1 MQILFCIIHIYFMS
15 NPVVLNLHLI
25 SDSTCETVAA
35 VARSALE
42 HFKSVEVNE
51 FVWSCINSY
60 EQIDKIMLTI
70 EKDKYNF
77 IMYTMFDDDIR
88 KYLKQKAGIHEI
100 PCIPILSHVIREIS
114 CYLNIKKDPYIN
126 TSIGLDDEYF
136 TRIDAINY
144 TIAHDDGQNLWDI
157 DQADII
163 ILGVSRTSKSPT
175 SIYLAYRGYRV
186 VNIPL
191 INSIELSV
199 DLSKMKNKLIVGLT
213 IDIDRLIEIRRAR
226 LVSMKNQNNYG
237 YVDYEHVLMEIRE
250 TKRICAKNG
259 WPIIDVTQKS
269 VEEIAATIIQYFTK
283 MQH

>member
-1 MQILFCIIHIYFMS
+1 MNTSVI
-15 NPVVLNLHLI
+15 LNLHLI

-42 HFKSVEVNE
+42 HFRSIEVNE
-51 FVWSCINSY
+51 FVWSFINSC
-60 EQIDKIMLTI
+60 EQIDKIMSLI
-70 EKDKYNF
+70 EHDKYNF

-88 KYLKQKAGIHEI
+88 RYLKQKAEVQEI
-100 PCIPILSHVIREIS
+100 PCIPVLSRVIRELS
-114 CYLNIKKDPYIN
+114 CYLHIKKDPYIN

-144 TIAHDDGQNLWDI
+144 TVAHDDGQNLWDI
-157 DQADII
+157 DKADII

-191 INSIELSV
+191 VNSINLSV
-199 DLSKMKNKLIVGLT
+199 DLSNMKNKLIVGLT
-213 IDIDRLIEIRRAR
+213 IDIDRLIEIRKTR
-226 LVSMKNQNNYG
+226 LVSMRNQNNYQ
-237 YVDYEHVLMEIRE
+237 YVDYEHVLVEIKE
-250 TKRICAKNG
+250 TKRICMQNG

-269 VEEIAATIIQYFTK
+269 VEEIAATIIQYFNK

>member
-1 MQILFCIIHIYFMS
+1 MS
-15 NPVVLNLHLI
+15 TSVTLNLHLI
-25 SDSTCETVAA
+25 SDSTCETVAS

-42 HFKSVEVNE
+42 HFRSVEVNE
-51 FVWSCINSY
+51 FVWSFINNN
-60 EQIDKIMLTI
+60 EQIDKIMSLI

-77 IMYTMFDDDIR
+77 IMYTMFDDELR
-88 KYLKQKAGIHEI
+88 RYLKQKAGAQEI
-100 PCIPILSHVIREIS
+100 PCIPVLSHVIREIS
-114 CYLNIKKDPYIN
+114 CYLHIKKDPYISTN
-126 TSIGLDDEYF
+126 IGLDDEYF

-191 INSIELSV
+191 VHSINLSV
-199 DLSKMKNKLIVGLT
+199 DLSNMKNKLIVGLT
-213 IDIDRLIEIRRAR
+213 IDIDRLIEIRRTR
-226 LVSMKNQNNYG
+226 LVSMKNQNNYQ
-237 YVDYEHVLMEIRE
+237 YVDYEHVLMEIKE
-250 TKRICAKNG
+250 TKRICVQNG

-269 VEEIAATIIQYFTK
+269 VEEIAATIIQYFNK

>member
-1 MQILFCIIHIYFMS
+1 MNTSIT
-15 NPVVLNLHLI
+15 LNLHLI
-25 SDSTCETVAA
+25 SDSTCETVAL

-42 HFKSVEVNE
+42 HFKSIEVNE
-51 FVWSCINSY
+51 FVWSFINDC
-60 EQIDKIMLTI
+60 EQIDRIMLSV
-70 EKDKYNF
+70 ENDKYNF
-77 IMYTMFDDDIR
+77 IMYTMFDDDLR
-88 KYLKQKAGIHEI
+88 KYLKQKAAIQGI
-100 PCIPILSHVIREIS
+100 PCIPVLSHIIREIS
-114 CYLNIKKDPYIN
+114 CYLDIKKDPYIN
-126 TSIGLDDEYF
+126 TGIGLDDEYF

-191 INSIELSV
+191 VYSINLSV
-199 DLSKMKNKLIVGLT
+199 DLSNMKNKLIVGLT
-213 IDIDRLIEIRRAR
+213 IDIDRLIEIRRTR
-226 LVSMKNQNNYG
+226 LVSMKNQNNYQ
-237 YVDYEHVLMEIRE
+237 YVDYEHVLMEIKE
-250 TKRICAKNG
+250 TKKICARNG

-269 VEEIAATIIQYFTK
+269 VEEIAATIIQYFNK